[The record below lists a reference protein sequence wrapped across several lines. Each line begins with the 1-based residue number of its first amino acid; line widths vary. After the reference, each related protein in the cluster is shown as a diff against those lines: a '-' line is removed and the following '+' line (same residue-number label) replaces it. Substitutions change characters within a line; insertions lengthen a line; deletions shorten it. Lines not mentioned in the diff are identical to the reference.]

1 MQAPSVPHLNSPAP
15 HSTSQSASSAA
26 SVSQSTRPLQRRL
39 KGTHVTP
46 SPHLNTTTSVKYL
59 SGLTKIYY
67 PDLNSRA
74 EHCAAQLAS
83 SELSAQS
90 GVPSHTER

>member
-1 MQAPSVPHLNSPAP
+1 MY
-15 HSTSQSASSAA
+15 
-26 SVSQSTRPLQRRL
+26 L
-39 KGTHVTP
+39 KIK
-46 SPHLNTTTSVKYL
+46 L
-59 SGLTKIYY
+59 GLFHHCKIYY